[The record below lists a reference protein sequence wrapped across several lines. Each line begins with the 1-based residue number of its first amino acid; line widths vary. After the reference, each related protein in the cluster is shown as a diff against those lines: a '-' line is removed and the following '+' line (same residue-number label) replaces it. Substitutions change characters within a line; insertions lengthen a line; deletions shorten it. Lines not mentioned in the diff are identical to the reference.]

1 MVNTWEPTEKFDST
15 QGIPLFATDLSQYK
29 VEPLDG
35 EDFFVE
41 TTIKIKPDENVN
53 GPEGELTITH
63 YKCGSSCL
71 VQ

>member
-1 MVNTWEPTEKFDST
+1 MVNTWEPNETFDST
-15 QGIPLFATDLSQYK
+15 NIPPFYPDLSQYK